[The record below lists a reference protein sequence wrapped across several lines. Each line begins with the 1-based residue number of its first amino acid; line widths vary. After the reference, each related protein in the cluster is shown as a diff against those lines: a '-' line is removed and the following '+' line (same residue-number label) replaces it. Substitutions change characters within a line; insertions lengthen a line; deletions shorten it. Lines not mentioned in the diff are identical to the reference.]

1 MKAAEKR
8 RFVGIDLGKRTWT
21 MAVITRTVKTVK
33 NGKRRPRSRGHFV
46 SDCTCGF
53 FAQCAFGALSKNFD

>member
-21 MAVITRTVKTVK
+21 MAVITRTGRMVK
-33 NGKRRPRSRGHFV
+33 NGTG
-46 SDCTCGF
+46 
-53 FAQCAFGALSKNFD
+53 